1 MPSGLDISLKK
12 TLSQYN
18 DKQKYYKM
26 VFEIAVLGWIEFT
39 KKSKG
44 VVLICRLPQLLPS
57 LYFQEK
63 LDSDSL
69 IVDLLSTPRPFS
81 CGSPRFAACKKRC

>member
-44 VVLICRLPQLLPS
+44 VVLICRLP
-57 LYFQEK
+57 
-63 LDSDSL
+63 
-69 IVDLLSTPRPFS
+69 
-81 CGSPRFAACKKRC
+81 